1 MAQSQKVTVAVNA
14 SGQTVSTTVD
24 ANAGDILLTALSAD
38 SAVTGMLGLTQRAGL
53 FIAGMATQNVRMG
66 RGINPFSA

>member
-24 ANAGDILLTALSAD
+24 ANAADILLTALSAD
-38 SAVTGMLGLTQRAGL
+38 SAVTGMYGLAQRACFFVG
-53 FIAGMATQNVRMG
+53 GMAVQSKLKTGSFN
-66 RGINPFSA
+66 FLK

>member
-24 ANAGDILLTALSAD
+24 ANAADILLTALSAD
-38 SAVTGMLGLTQRAGL
+38 SAVTGMYGLIQRAG
-53 FIAGMATQNVRMG
+53 FFVGGMAVQSKLKTGSFN
-66 RGINPFSA
+66 FLK